1 MECIGGGSMRKD
13 CYFFKGHVCIYV
25 QCKNKEFIPMTHYKI
40 TSNSNGK
47 LISIRDMAT
56 KTTYKAANDC
66 NWIQ

>member
-47 LISIRDMAT
+47 I
-56 KTTYKAANDC
+56 
-66 NWIQ
+66 